1 MNVEYAPG
9 AAWALVRGDR
19 LLVLPAAIT
28 AAEALEAHEAL
39 ANATPESVTNDSAAY
54 GSPLAAVFI
63 GEAVELLRRT
73 GVPATVDGFELPR
86 HGASTLTP
94 DTVEGDRLEVGQVE
108 LLAADA
114 LPISEGIVR
123 VSAVRVPV
131 AVASEVPV
139 ETIAP
144 AGVSAEEPMR
154 ESTPEPVAEPE
165 SSAFAPSGPI
175 IDSVPGFRRVE
186 PEAER
191 APMPEPAPAATAPAA
206 SAPSASA
213 PVAPPAPSA
222 PAVLGDHDGSTV
234 RAEDARGLV
243 ERLRAQRAQEQGA
256 TASQPAAQADPNA
269 VQVLSVVCR
278 QGHVNPPML
287 TQCFVCSQPTVE
299 GSLEQRPR
307 PEFVLAQLPDGRRIS
322 LGTGAVFGRRPR
334 SRAPQHEPQ
343 PHLIVVDS
351 PNEDI
356 SRSHVELRIEEW
368 SVVVE
373 DLGSTNGTVLERE
386 GQPPQRLRGSAP
398 MFAYIGDRID
408 LGEGVVVEVV
418 AP

>member
-1 MNVEYAPG
+1 MNVEYASG
-9 AAWALVRGDR
+9 GAWALVQGGR

-28 AAEALEAHEAL
+28 AAEALEAYEAL
-39 ANATPESVTNDSAAY
+39 ATATPESVTKNSAAY

-63 GEAVELLRRT
+63 GESVELLRRT

-94 DTVEGDRLEVGQVE
+94 DTVTGDRLEVGQVE

-114 LPISEGIVR
+114 LPITEGIVR

-131 AVASEVPV
+131 TVASEAPV

-144 AGVSAEEPMR
+144 AGLPVDE
-154 ESTPEPVAEPE
+154 PEP
-165 SSAFAPSGPI
+165 SSFAPSGPI

-191 APMPEPAPAATAPAA
+191 APMPEPEPAA
-206 SAPSASA
+206 SAPAPSA
-213 PVAPPAPSA
+213 PVAPPAPIA
-222 PAVLGDHDGSTV
+222 PAMLGDHDGSTV

-256 TASQPAAQADPNA
+256 AASQPAPQTDPSA
-269 VQVLSVVCR
+269 VQVLSVVCG

-343 PHLIVVDS
+343 PQLIVVDS

-408 LGEGVVVEVV
+408 LGEGVVIEVV